1 MTAPVSPGMI
11 RTTTGVPL
19 PLVALPLVALPQE
32 G

>member
-19 PLVALPLVALPQE
+19 VVALPLVALPQE